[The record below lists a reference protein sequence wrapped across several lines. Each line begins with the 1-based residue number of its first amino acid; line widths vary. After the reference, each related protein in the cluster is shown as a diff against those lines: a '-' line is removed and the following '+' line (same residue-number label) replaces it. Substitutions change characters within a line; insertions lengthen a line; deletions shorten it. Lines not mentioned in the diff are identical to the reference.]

1 MTVGAFSMKCFPGQ
15 SWKRFTTPSFIAISE
30 RLVINLHV
38 WLLLQV
44 IIKHKLNLS
53 DEEKLKGSRTDRE
66 PFKKKEE
73 EVFMTSILYFLALFQ
88 ANYCRGETG

>member
-53 DEEKLKGSRTDRE
+53 DEEKLKGPRTSRE
-66 PFKKKEE
+66 PFKKKE

-88 ANYCRGETG
+88 ANCCRGETG

>member
-1 MTVGAFSMKCFPGQ
+1 M
-15 SWKRFTTPSFIAISE
+15 
-30 RLVINLHV
+30 NLHV

-88 ANYCRGETG
+88 ANYCRGETGWTALFIL